1 MRSARPKKIF
11 AGERLRRLRDSRRLS
26 QAELARR
33 LGLSSS
39 YLNQIEN
46 DHRPLAAAILPRLCD
61 LFGVEPEYFSDVEDV
76 RHAADLREASGD
88 PMFGDRLISHA
99 EAEAAVRA
107 APQVVQRFM
116 QLYRAWRAVNEEQ
129 AVSRSKE
136 QSVSDEEPAPSRL
149 PYDDVRDWVQSRRN
163 YFDGLDRAAEELAE
177 AQNFGHDNLRD
188 ELASYLRT
196 KHGIDVERVSGLLE
210 HGLLWRLD
218 RGPRKLF
225 LAAEP
230 ASERQAFALAHVI
243 GLIEQK
249 MQIGRLI
256 QSAGLGSEEARAL
269 ARVGLANYF
278 AGALM
283 LPYRH
288 FLSEAQVARY
298 DIERLQSRFGVTFE
312 QICHRL
318 STLQRPRASGI
329 PFWFLKT
336 DIAGNVLKRSSATRF
351 QFARFGGACPL
362 WNVYHAFAQPGRVS
376 VQLARTPDGVTY
388 LSIARTVGPSGNSF
402 LSRPRAVAIGLGC
415 EIDYA
420 RQTVYSIGLN
430 LDDPDAADPI
440 GPGCRTCERGDCR
453 HRAVPPL
460 GRSLDVG
467 NAERGVLPYRIIE

>member
-1 MRSARPKKIF
+1 
-11 AGERLRRLRDSRRLS
+11 
-26 QAELARR
+26 
-33 LGLSSS
+33 
-39 YLNQIEN
+39 
-46 DHRPLAAAILPRLCD
+46 
-61 LFGVEPEYFSDVEDV
+61 
-76 RHAADLREASGD
+76 
-88 PMFGDRLISHA
+88 
-99 EAEAAVRA
+99 
-107 APQVVQRFM
+107 
-116 QLYRAWRAVNEEQ
+116 
-129 AVSRSKE
+129 
-136 QSVSDEEPAPSRL
+136 
-149 PYDDVRDWVQSRRN
+149 
-163 YFDGLDRAAEELAE
+163 
-177 AQNFGHDNLRD
+177 
-188 ELASYLRT
+188 
-196 KHGIDVERVSGLLE
+196 
-210 HGLLWRLD
+210 
-218 RGPRKLF
+218 
-225 LAAEP
+225 
-230 ASERQAFALAHVI
+230 
-243 GLIEQK
+243 
-249 MQIGRLI
+249 
-256 QSAGLGSEEARAL
+256 
-269 ARVGLANYF
+269 
-278 AGALM
+278 
-283 LPYRH
+283 
-288 FLSEAQVARY
+288 LSEAQAARY

-362 WNVYHAFAQPGRVS
+362 WNVYHAFAQPARVS

-388 LSIARTVGPSGNSF
+388 LSIARTVGPGGNSF